1 MRLGRTA
8 LATLALVCACSSRE
22 EPSTAAGDF
31 DREIAVPVAIDR
43 NPDPG
48 VVEIDL
54 EARIADVEFRPG
66 VKTRAWTYDGGVPG
80 PTIRA
85 KVGDEL
91 VVHFKNS
98 LPEATTVHWHGVR
111 VPNAMDGAGFPSIP
125 AGATFEYRFRLQ
137 DAGTYWYHPHVQSA
151 AQVGYGL
158 YGALVVEDPNE
169 PWFGDEATI
178 VLSDVG
184 LLEDGTIGDATLG
197 GSIADLFGRE
207 GDPILANGR
216 IAPTIHARAGRPQ
229 RWRLVNAAKSR
240 YFQLVME
247 GHVFHR
253 IGGDGGLRESPIDTA
268 RLLLV
273 PGERADVVVVPAGA
287 KGTVVPLRWVPF
299 DRGYGSAFAR
309 DPETVL
315 SVAIDAEADQTAQP
329 IPTKLRTIAPIPLD
343 GARRRTI
350 AFTQMDDGGTTV
362 FGIDGARFPGGE
374 PLRAKVGETEI
385 WEIVNATEW
394 NHPFHLHGFFFQALG
409 GDGLPTGEWK
419 DTFDVPKNES
429 RSLVVR
435 YDDRPGHWMFHCHIL
450 DHADMGMMS
459 TLIVEGEGSAPLP
472 PGPHSH

>member
-1 MRLGRTA
+1 MRFLTA
-8 LATLALVCACSSRE
+8 LAVALACGCSSHE
-22 EPSTAAGDF
+22 EPARAGVEGW

-43 NPDPG
+43 NPDPN

-54 EARIADVEFRPG
+54 EARLADVEIRPG

-98 LPEATTVHWHGVR
+98 LPEATTIHWHGVR
-111 VPNAMDGAGFPSIP
+111 VPNAMDGAGGPSIA
-125 AGATFEYRFRLQ
+125 AGATFEYRFRLP
-137 DAGTYWYHPHVQSA
+137 DAGTYWYHPHVHSA

-158 YGALVVEDPNE
+158 YGALIVEDPGE

-197 GSIADLFGRE
+197 GPIADLFGRE
-207 GDPILANGR
+207 GDPMLANGKV
-216 IAPTIHARAGRPQ
+216 APTIHARAGRPQ

-253 IGGDGGLRESPIDTA
+253 IGGDGGLRESPVDTA

-273 PGERADVVVVPAGA
+273 PGERADVVVVPKGA
-287 KGTVVPLRWVPF
+287 PGAVLPLRWVPF

-315 SVAIDAEADQTAQP
+315 SVRIDAAAEQSAQP
-329 IPTKLRTIAPIPLD
+329 LPTRLRSIAPISLE
-343 GARRRTI
+343 GALRRRVE
-350 AFTQMDDGGTTV
+350 FTQMEEGGTTV
-362 FGIDGARFPGGE
+362 FGIDGARFPAGE
-374 PLRAKVGETEI
+374 PLRAKVGDTDV
-385 WEIVNATEW
+385 WEVVNSTDW
-394 NHPFHLHGFFFQALG
+394 NHPFHLHGFFFQVLG
-409 GDGLPTGEWK
+409 NDGVPEGEWK
-419 DTFDVPKNES
+419 DTIDVPKKES

-435 YDDRPGHWMFHCHIL
+435 YDDRPGAWMFHCHIL
-450 DHADMGMMS
+450 DHADLGMMS
-459 TLIVEGEGSAPLP
+459 TLIVEGDGTTVPTP
-472 PGPHSH
+472 PGHAH